1 VKVFALDETS
11 NAAGALV
18 YWRLEGE
25 VDPKELA
32 LHWQLAGLD
41 DDLLPSTPAPSTAL
55 ARTMRGLAAHRKLV
69 RPLEERGSHAL
80 VREVVSGNDLTYDV
94 ALRVSLDVA
103 GRAIVEPAGHPLQ
116 AQIHAAYDHHL
127 EVCAADDI
135 GGWLVGL
142 IAEVDGV
149 AMRERGGIYFVPP
162 AKLPLWQAM
171 TTALRKV
178 SNHRMFELP
187 AVAAGTAVEAILDAI
202 SQEAEAD
209 ATKMEAELL
218 SDELGGRALAS
229 RVSKT
234 EALEAKVTRYE
245 GLLGAKLDVLRDR
258 LEALR
263 ANLTVA
269 ILKSQP
275 AESMT

>member
-1 VKVFALDETS
+1 VKVFALDEST

-25 VDPKELA
+25 VDPKELG
-32 LHWQLAGLD
+32 LHWKLAGLD
-41 DDLLPSTPAPSTAL
+41 PDLLPSTPAPSTAL
-55 ARTMRGLAAHRKLV
+55 ARTMRERAEHRKLV

-80 VREVVSGNDLTYDV
+80 VREVVSGIDLSYDV
-94 ALRVSLDVA
+94 ALRVKLDVA
-103 GRAIVEPAGHPLQ
+103 GRVVIEPEDHPLGPKIR
-116 AQIHAAYDHHL
+116 ASYDHHL

-142 IAEVDGV
+142 VAEVDGV

-162 AKLPLWQAM
+162 TKLPLWQAM
-171 TTALRKV
+171 TAALRKV

-187 AVAAGTAVEAILDAI
+187 AVTAGSAVEAILDAI

-245 GLLGAKLDVLRDR
+245 SLLGTKLDVLRDR

-269 ILKSQP
+269 ILKSQSP
-275 AESMT
+275 ETMT